1 MLRLHDGRSSYATGP
16 VIQDPLHRQVP
27 PAIGCPRVHKPLHV
41 LVLGVAAEKIE
52 EESLKSVVIEDVP
65 LECERGD
72 PSELSRS
79 GLPEIDR

>member
-1 MLRLHDGRSSYATGP
+1 M
-16 VIQDPLHRQVP
+16 
-27 PAIGCPRVHKPLHV
+27 HKPLHV